1 MPPEEEIIE
10 NKSDSSGTFAQE
22 VVKEAFGELYTEH
35 VKITLKNS
43 DSLRM
48 SPIYPLSESDDLEKQ
63 VSLST
68 FKKTYFGAQKSQSVD
83 ESALK
88 EDADENLLK
97 KDGRTSFFSTE
108 SIPFTSVWIINL
120 TFGYFTK

>member
-108 SIPFTSVWIINL
+108 SIPFTSV
-120 TFGYFTK
+120 